1 MSAKK
6 PSPVASLIVL
16 VLVVLLL
23 GGIGGGG
30 FWAYNKWMK
39 KSDKGE
45 TPPPSTPPV
54 AKTDEVTEPDETGI
68 VVIDEPSGTVA
79 IDEPTDTDTPPPP
92 VVVDIDTPPTTVDID
107 PAPATDTPPPPP
119 PAKVDVKPAAEVI
132 ENVAE
137 LPKRAETPGMVGYA
151 TDSPEGQG
159 LIADALRRVDE
170 APDKTE
176 KEKERAKKILREAKK
191 ISKVATVYFPHEGN
205 NVATAEVARLAEALN
220 QPDVRGMTR
229 NNKAICFALGFA
241 DKTGSAAYNKALSM
255 KRAQSVISE
264 LEKKG
269 LKLSTTAI
277 AIGPSELVDKENQG
291 KNRAAEVWIVIP

>member
-16 VLVVLLL
+16 LLVVLLL

-39 KSDKGE
+39 KSDNGE
-45 TPPPSTPPV
+45 TPPRPTPPV

-119 PAKVDVKPAAEVI
+119 AKVDDKPTEVVI
-132 ENVAE
+132 ENTPD
-137 LPKRAETPGMVGYA
+137 LPNRPETPGTIGYA
-151 TDSPEGQG
+151 TDSPQGQG
-159 LIADALRRVDE
+159 LITDALQRVDE
-170 APDKTE
+170 APGKSD
-176 KEKERAKKILREAKK
+176 KEKERAKKVLREAKK
-191 ISKVATVYFPHEGN
+191 ISKVATVYFSHEGDKV
-205 NVATAEVARLAEALN
+205 VAAEAARLTEALG
-220 QPDVRGMTR
+220 QPEVRGMTR

-241 DKTGSAAYNKALSM
+241 DKTGSASYNKALSM

-264 LEKKG
+264 LEKQG

-291 KNRAAEVWIVIP
+291 KNRAAEVWIIIP